1 MEAKSDRGTHKMVS
15 DKNMVLLLWWIDGNP
30 VHFLPTA
37 DGTVANEVTEESADK
52 KEKVQSFASNDNKGM
67 LVDRHDQ
74 LRQTFSLCQSTWFQ
88 KYYVKII
95 LGLVDMAFVNA
106 YIHHKL
112 HQKRNA
118 KDTARYDFMESLA
131 NALITTDWENFAN

>member
-1 MEAKSDRGTHKMVS
+1 
-15 DKNMVLLLWWIDGNP
+15 L
-30 VHFLPTA
+30 TA
-37 DGTVANEVTEESADK
+37 DGTVANEVTRRIGRQERKGTS
-52 KEKVQSFASNDNKGM
+52 SFASNDNKGM

-112 HQKRNA
+112 IKKGMQKIRQ
-118 KDTARYDFMESLA
+118 DMTLWSRWRML
-131 NALITTDWENFAN
+131 